1 MTSDYTKS
9 IIRHYSFLK
18 LLLLST
24 LSCFLLGG
32 CITAHEPIER
42 FKQKETTKKENIE
55 EILSL
60 RYGDSTYQSLAY
72 GPLIVYKPE
81 SFKQLDSL
89 YALKEDF
96 IERNDLRGLETSN
109 VEEKIPSYRAQAQQD
124 IQLVQYEIEHI
135 FSVKSVDSLTIHH
148 SVFLYDYMDSLLSQ
162 DTLYTYSFPKKYEK
176 MHINYLFE
184 YHFLTKRDLY
194 ISNNERQFIQY
205 FKRKEQDL
213 AKSPSISSFMTQVL
227 ETMTLA
233 QKINSVE
240 YNELIKYKS
249 IQNLKP
255 LGGNITI
262 NEFGTLIALEKNNK
276 IVGYEYDIRW
286 QDNSDKI
293 KKKSIFTYTPTLSL
307 EKIDTT
313 KE

>member
-1 MTSDYTKS
+1 MTSDYSKS

>member
-1 MTSDYTKS
+1 MTRDYSKLKIMCIS
-9 IIRHYSFLK
+9 YLK

-24 LSCFLLGG
+24 LCYSVFSSC
-32 CITAHEPIER
+32 IATHEPIER
-42 FKQKETTKKENIE
+42 FKQKETSRKQNIE
-55 EILSL
+55 QLLSVQ
-60 RYGDSTYQSLAY
+60 YGDSTYQSLAY
-72 GPLIVYKPE
+72 GATTIYKPE

-96 IERNDLRGLETSN
+96 LERNDLRGLETSEI
-109 VEEKIPSYRAQAQQD
+109 EEKIPSYKAQAQQE
-124 IQLVQYEIEHI
+124 IHLVKYEIEHI
-135 FSVKSVDSLTIHH
+135 YSLKGKDSLTIHH
-148 SVFLYDYMDSLLSQ
+148 SIFLYDYMDSLLSE

-194 ISNNERQFIQY
+194 ISATERQFIRY
-205 FKRKEQDL
+205 FKRKEEVL
-213 AKSPSISSFMTQVL
+213 AKNPFISSFMTQVL

-255 LGGNITI
+255 LGGDITI
-262 NEFGTLIALEKNNK
+262 NEFGTLIALEDNNE

-286 QDNSDKI
+286 QDNSDGI
-293 KKKSIFTYTPTLSL
+293 KKKSIFTYTPTLAL
-307 EKIDTT
+307 EHINTT

>member
-135 FSVKSVDSLTIHH
+135 YSVKSVDSLTIHH

-184 YHFLTKRDLY
+184 YHFITKRDLY

-262 NEFGTLIALEKNNK
+262 NEFGTLIALEKNNE